1 MLTILFYPCY
11 FRRTMISASYLT
23 LLEALRVSCNLP
35 EFPDPLPSTE
45 LDLELENGPTV
56 TIDFEDET
64 DSLQI
69 FSQIGT
75 YSDDRELEIL
85 KKIAEANY
93 LWKSTAGATLSVR
106 PEIQTVYLAYQTP
119 VLSLNGLEF
128 VDFVEKFIAMVID
141 WQKFLSGNSN
151 ELTITADSSDSLSPL
166 GEAESENSA
175 PPIPGSSNFI
185 VG

>member
-1 MLTILFYPCY
+1 M
-11 FRRTMISASYLT
+11 
-23 LLEALRVSCNLP
+23 
-35 EFPDPLPSTE
+35 
-45 LDLELENGPTV
+45 

-75 YSDDRELEIL
+75 YSADRELEVL

-128 VDFVEKFIAMVID
+128 VDFIEKFIAMVID
-141 WQKFLSGNSN
+141 WQKFLSGNSA
-151 ELTITADSSDSLSPL
+151 ELTITEDSSDSLSPL
-166 GEAESENSA
+166 GEGEAESENSA
-175 PPIPGSSNFI
+175 PPIPGNSNFI